1 MRNRI
6 INKTFPGIT
15 TILLAAV
22 LLFSLSACKNNEKL
36 SSESGEKTEF
46 TLIVED
52 ESGKETSFSVKTDKE
67 TVGDALEEKGI
78 IAGEKSSYGLFVKTV
93 NGITAD
99 YDKDGVYWA
108 FYIDGE
114 YAMTGV
120 SSTPITPG
128 KIYKFKIEKAQS

>member
-52 ESGKETSFSVKTDKE
+52 ESG
-67 TVGDALEEKGI
+67 
-78 IAGEKSSYGLFVKTV
+78 
-93 NGITAD
+93 
-99 YDKDGVYWA
+99 
-108 FYIDGE
+108 
-114 YAMTGV
+114 
-120 SSTPITPG
+120 
-128 KIYKFKIEKAQS
+128 

>member
-1 MRNRI
+1 MRNGI

-15 TILLAAV
+15 AILLAAV
-22 LLFSLSACKNNEKL
+22 LLFSLSACKNNEKS

-52 ESGKETSFSVKTDKE
+52 ENGKETSFSVKTDKE

-128 KIYKFKIEKAQS
+128 KIYKLKIEKAQG